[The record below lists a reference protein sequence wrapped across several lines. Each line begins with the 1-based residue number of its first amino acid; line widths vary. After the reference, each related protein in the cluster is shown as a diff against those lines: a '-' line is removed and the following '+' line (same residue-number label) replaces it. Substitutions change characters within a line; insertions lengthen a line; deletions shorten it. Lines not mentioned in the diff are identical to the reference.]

1 MISIA
6 LNKKNKQV
14 FGNDM
19 LDGRNFIFYIYMKG
33 KLYIRDMSLDNFS
46 KLMRGS

>member
-6 LNKKNKQV
+6 LNKKKNKQV

-33 KLYIRDMSLDNFS
+33 KLNI
-46 KLMRGS
+46 